1 MNIAMIGSGGMAGHH
16 LGTLAEEPGVKIV
29 GHASPTPGHAEE
41 AAHRWGGR
49 AYTSHEALLKKEDV
63 DAAWICVPPGSHGAI
78 EGDLIGRNVPFFVE
92 KPLSAGRET
101 AEEIA
106 ALLGHGNF
114 IVAVGYHWRA
124 LDTIPEVQ
132 RTLAERPPRMIL
144 GAWHDRTPPPRWW
157 RRQESSGGQMVEQA
171 THLLDIARFLA
182 GEARVIAA
190 TADRHERPDYPEMDV
205 ADVSSAIL
213 RYDSG
218 ATGIFTATC
227 LLDHKAEVHVKVICE
242 GLHITIT
249 QSRVVYDGGQER
261 REVRTGNDPV
271 QSENRA
277 FLAAVRQNDPSLVTC
292 NYADA
297 LKSHRLCLDVRA
309 AGARQSEI
317 EKNSQGERS

>member
-1 MNIAMIGSGGMAGHH
+1 MNIAMIGSGGMARRH
-16 LGTLAEEPGVKIV
+16 LVTLAAEPGVTIV

-41 AAHRWGGR
+41 AAQRWGGK
-49 AYTSHEALLKKEDV
+49 AYTSHEALLEKENL

-78 EGDLIGRNVPFFVE
+78 EGDLIGRNIPFFVE
-92 KPLSAGRET
+92 KPLSADRET
-101 AEEIA
+101 PEEIA
-106 ALLGHGNF
+106 ALLDHRNL
-114 IVAVGYHWRA
+114 IVGVGYHWRA

-132 RTLAERPPRMIL
+132 RTLAEHPAKMIL

-157 RRQESSGGQMVEQA
+157 RKQESSGGQMVEQA
-171 THLLDIARFLA
+171 THLFDMARYIA
-182 GEARVIAA
+182 GEARIVAA

-205 ADVSSAIL
+205 ADVSSALL

-227 LLDHKAEVHVKVICE
+227 LLYHKAEVHVKVICE

-249 QSRVVYDGGQER
+249 QNSVVYDDGHER

-292 NYADA
+292 SYADA
-297 LKSHRLCLDVRA
+297 LNSHRLCLDVRA

-317 EKNSQGERS
+317 EKNRYGER